1 MKIVGLISAYREG
14 RLVEG
19 AIRSLER
26 VGLDDLIVFEGP
38 AGKVPEGVEA
48 APESALEACREFQR
62 LVHFGRWRSDARK
75 RDAMLKEAQRR
86 HHVSGVE
93 PTPLWG
99 VWVDG
104 DEVLERGELL
114 RDLLQSV
121 LWQDEVEPE
130 EPPTIRWP
138 LRVVEADGSIA
149 VTGSRL
155 VRLDLIRS
163 YDISVSVVTN
173 YLGLEEAMGNVNE
186 DARLWLDVWMKAVD
200 SGRMI
205 AWPPLPGEP
214 FLVHRSQLRHPAR
227 RGLRLHHQEREKLI
241 EAGKIRP

>member
-1 MKIVGLISAYREG
+1 MKVVGLVSSYREG
-14 RLVEG
+14 RLVRG
-19 AIRSLER
+19 AIGSLEA

-38 AGKVPEGVEA
+38 AGPEPEGIEA
-48 APESALEACREFQR
+48 APESELDYCREFGR
-62 LVHFGRWRSDARK
+62 LVFSGRWRSDARK
-75 RDAMLKEAQRR
+75 RDAMLKEVRRR
-86 HHVSGVE
+86 HTVSGVE
-93 PTPLWG
+93 TPPIWG

-104 DEVLERGELL
+104 DELLVRGELL
-114 RDLLQSV
+114 RDILQSV
-121 LWQDEVEPE
+121 LWQDELGPD

-138 LRVVEADGSIA
+138 LRVVEPDGSIA
-149 VTGSRL
+149 LTGGRL

-173 YLGLEEAMGNVNE
+173 YLGFEEAMGNENE
-186 DARLWLDVWMKAVD
+186 DARLWLDLWMKAVD

-205 AWPPLPGEP
+205 AWPPLPSEP

-227 RGLRLHHQEREKLI
+227 RGLRMHHQEREKLI